1 MDTYISPSRF
11 DFDYTIGGASATADT
26 LLCSVSA
33 GTRIDGVRMM
43 HEDIKFMRSG
53 THRCARAA
61 YGVNYSLTF
70 AHARCACERVCV
82 WRSAKG
88 EAISTR
94 RWLGYHLHPCAD
106 TTTDCVYTARAEP
119 LLCAAGSIIS
129 QAAAAA
135 LFDLRPRAHART
147 HGKLC
152 VCAGCAAI
160 SRGHCART
168 HTHGRYRAGAHQHC
182 VRQLYCACAQCE
194 LHL

>member
-106 TTTDCVYTARAEP
+106 TTTDCVYTARAE
-119 LLCAAGSIIS
+119 LLLRAAGSIIS

-135 LFDLRPRAHART
+135 LFDLRPRAHARM
-147 HGKLC
+147 HAKLC
-152 VCAGCAAI
+152 VCWVCGNIARTLRAHTHTWPI
-160 SRGHCART
+160 SRGRAPALCAP
-168 HTHGRYRAGAHQHC
+168 AVLC
-182 VRQLYCACAQCE
+182 VCPV
-194 LHL
+194 